1 VNHPAN
7 SANKGAEE
15 NNHGRD
21 ENGWKRDSALTGF
34 LAKNGWKWW

>member
-1 VNHPAN
+1 VNH

-21 ENGWKRDSALTGF
+21 VDGRKRDSALTGF
-34 LAKNGWKWW
+34 SA